1 MASKWIW
8 KRSFKIFFLVFF
20 SRFPTN
26 LTPTKSKTKSTEKV
40 WRGQRSEKDCSN
52 DTFIWTT
59 TARPQQQPGDPDN
72 VNENDAEAEKLFQQ
86 FRNVFGNEIGTNL
99 YYALNSEDD
108 SSDDVAHIRIEQMTA
123 EINEL
128 TDSSDSTNSK
138 TTTNNNSTTTTTML
152 STASSDNIEQT
163 ACEEVI
169 LTSPTSSSSMYA
181 IRSPSPPLQAYF
193 KYPTHLKAPA
203 QYHPSDSEEEGVTL
217 TEIVEIHRVPSVAP
231 ILNDNNNYQN
241 TTTTEDEDLDIE
253 SQVNNNNT
261 SCSLSSNLTD
271 SKTLDVRTPIVV

>member
-1 MASKWIW
+1 MDS
-8 KRSFKIFFLVFF
+8 
-20 SRFPTN
+20 
-26 LTPTKSKTKSTEKV
+26 
-40 WRGQRSEKDCSN
+40 
-52 DTFIWTT
+52 
-59 TARPQQQPGDPDN
+59 RPQKQPGNADN
-72 VNENDAEAEKLFQQ
+72 DKDDDAEALKLFQQ

-108 SSDDVAHIRIEQMTA
+108 SSDAEVAHICIEQMMA

-128 TDSSDSTNSK
+128 TDSTDSTNTK
-138 TTTNNNSTTTTTML
+138 TTTTIISPD
-152 STASSDNIEQT
+152 SSDSIQQPIS
-163 ACEEVI
+163 EEVI

-193 KYPTHLKAPA
+193 KCPTHLKAPA

-217 TEIVEIHRVPSVAP
+217 TEIVEIHRVPSVGP
-231 ILNDNNNYQN
+231 ILNDNNNLPA
-241 TTTTEDEDLDIE
+241 TRITTEEEEEEDLDIE